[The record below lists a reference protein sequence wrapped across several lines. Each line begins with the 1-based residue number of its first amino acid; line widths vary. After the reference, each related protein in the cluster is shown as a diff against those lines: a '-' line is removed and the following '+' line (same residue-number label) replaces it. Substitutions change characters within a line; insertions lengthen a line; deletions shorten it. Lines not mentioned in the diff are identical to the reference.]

1 MKRRILMMTAA
12 AALAFAASA
21 QKIFLTGDSHV
32 SAGIYPAEVK
42 KIVES
47 ERPSASVSS
56 WGKAGAGFYTFN
68 DSPELTD
75 HIFRADPDIL
85 IVHLGT
91 NGCYTPPLDPEKYQN
106 DIQTFYDNVRSRL
119 PECKIVFVTPFYNRN
134 RDVLSSSGKQK
145 TYGPWKPNE
154 KTRGVADILIEFV
167 ADKADTYVIDN
178 NADAGTVFLDE
189 PGLINA
195 DNIHLTPKGY
205 QLLGRQVADRLL
217 DIPDIWQ

>member
-1 MKRRILMMTAA
+1 MTAA
-12 AALAFAASA
+12 AALTFAASA

-32 SAGIYPAEVK
+32 SARIYPAEVK

-68 DSPELTD
+68 DSPELME
-75 HIFRADPDIL
+75 HIFQADPDIL

-134 RDVLSSSGKQK
+134 RDVLSTSGKQK